1 MVLYAGKQTG
11 AAPHTHARPTEGD
24 PPMRAW
30 LYLLTAIALE
40 VSGTLSLKHL
50 HDQPLTRAL
59 LTYAQLT
66 GAFYLLSRA
75 FRRIPVAVAFAT
87 WEALG
92 LLSLTV
98 LGAILLGEHL
108 PRTHLL
114 ALGGLLLGSALL
126 GHGTHHPATRQPATD
141 TPPPAD
147 DPARPAPTGGQPA

>member
-1 MVLYAGKQTG
+1 
-11 AAPHTHARPTEGD
+11 
-24 PPMRAW
+24 MRAW

-50 HDQPLTRAL
+50 HDQPLTHTL

-75 FRRIPVAVAFAT
+75 FRQIPVAVAFAT

-98 LGAILLGEHL
+98 LGATLLGEHL
-108 PRTHLL
+108 PPTHLL

-126 GHGTHHPATRQPATD
+126 SRGTRHPTTGQPTTD
-141 TPPPAD
+141 AQPTAD
-147 DPARPAPTGGQPA
+147 AQTTAAQPARPAPTGGQPA